1 MKKIFTALAA
11 LTAVLILPAG
21 EFTETFSGK
30 DLSPEN
36 WMETWKAR
44 CAGVDYVKPLGGKL
58 VVRGLKKISGKN
70 PAAYLDRDAD
80 FTSGDFRLSAK
91 LELLPKNGSGSCG
104 FQLLTE
110 NGELLIGAKL
120 ESEDGKISVSGTC
133 GHSCTT
139 VKNTPELQKQPRGT
153 LEIIRKKGIYEVL
166 FNGKTVYQGNGDT
179 APAASFRLQIA
190 GSPGILTLSELSLKN
205 LR

>member
-1 MKKIFTALAA
+1 MKKQFTALAA
-11 LTAVLILPAG
+11 LTAALILPAG
-21 EFTETFSGK
+21 EFTEPFSGK

-58 VVRGLKKISGKN
+58 VVRGLKKVSGKN

-80 FTSGDFRLSAK
+80 FTSGDFRLSAQ
-91 LELLPKNGSGSCG
+91 LELLPKNGSGSFG

-120 ESEDGKISVSGTC
+120 ESKDGKITVSGTC

-139 VKNTPELQKQPRGT
+139 VQDAPELLKQPRGK

-166 FNGKTVYQGNGDT
+166 FNGKTAYRGNGDT
-179 APAASFRLQIA
+179 APAASFRLQIL
-190 GSPGILTLSELSLKN
+190 GEPGILTLSELSLKN